1 MPGERYFAARDRL
14 AEISGCI
21 AGLVRETG
29 LEVPGHDEAP
39 ELHRPILIAALG
51 EVNAGKST
59 LLNAIA
65 GAPLCPAG
73 PLPLTDDVRVY
84 RHGAVAEV
92 ENADHV
98 VCSRPAEFLRNFEL
112 LDTPGTNVISK
123 PQIAALGQLLERA
136 ELVLVVFT
144 AENPWTAATW
154 DAVGRL
160 TDEELQR
167 TVLVVQRIDLK
178 QPQDVP
184 IILGHMRDLCLKRVG
199 RELPIF
205 PVSAKCAL
213 EAKSG
218 GTGMAEAWSA
228 SRFAALECHLTE
240 HVCESLPRRQVL
252 HDAWHHAARTLR
264 RMDDRFDGL
273 RRSMD
278 DDAWFLSTLE
288 HEVDSLRDGYVA
300 EAGDAMGAALEHY
313 REGADDVV
321 RQLGSHLG
329 FVRSLFRLFAGDAT
343 AGRVEAAL
351 AARLQ
356 EAGEV
361 FARSDAA
368 RLITA
373 CHKHWESVRP
383 RVVERMGF
391 DPGAS
396 TLDGEG
402 REGASGRFV
411 ERMGKSV
418 PHALGNLRVRGVLDP
433 LLRRRNATL
442 KGFTTVALLVIIAAG
457 VCGGLGMLETG
468 LLLIAV
474 AVGVLL
480 AAAVFAWV
488 SRASVTSSYR
498 ERLHDSSQAFVDGL
512 RPDHGEAIRTLFRD
526 YSGSLI
532 EVRRKLAN
540 RKAALQPQLAR
551 WNELFIAL
559 KAVELEM

>member
-29 LEVPGHDEAP
+29 MEIPGHDEAP
-39 ELHRPILIAALG
+39 DLHRPILIAALG

-59 LLNAIA
+59 LLNALA

-73 PLPLTDDVRVY
+73 PLPLTGDVRVY

-92 ENADHV
+92 EAGEHV
-98 VCSRPAEFLRNFEL
+98 ICSRPAEFLRNFEL

-123 PQIAALGQLLERA
+123 PQIAALEPLLGRA
-136 ELVLVVFT
+136 EWVLVVFT

-160 TDEELQR
+160 TDAELER

-178 QPQDVP
+178 QAQDVP

-205 PVSAKCAL
+205 PVSAKFAL

-228 SRFAALECHLTE
+228 SRFAALERHLTE
-240 HVCESLPRRQVL
+240 RVCESLPRRQVL

-288 HEVDSLRDGYVA
+288 HEVDTLRDGFVSESA
-300 EAGDAMGAALEHY
+300 RAMAGALDRY

-321 RQLGSHLG
+321 RLLGARLG
-329 FVRSLFRLFAGDAT
+329 FARSVFRLFAGDAT
-343 AGRVEAAL
+343 AGGVEAAL
-351 AARLQ
+351 SARLQ
-356 EAGEV
+356 EAGED

-368 RLITA
+368 RLLDA
-373 CHKHWESVRP
+373 CDKHWESVRP

-396 TLDGEG
+396 TLEGGG
-402 REGASGRFV
+402 REMVSARFV
-411 ERMGKSV
+411 ERMGKAV
-418 PHALGNLRVRGVLDP
+418 PQALGNLRVRGVLDP
-433 LLRRRNATL
+433 LLRRRNGTL
-442 KGFTTVALLVIIAAG
+442 KSFTGAALLLLTAAG
-457 VCGGLGMLETG
+457 ICGGLGMQETG
-468 LLLIAV
+468 LLMVAV
-474 AVGVLL
+474 AAGVF
-480 AAAVFAWV
+480 VFAAGFAWI
-488 SRASVTSSYR
+488 SRASVMSAYR
-498 ERLHDSSQAFVDGL
+498 ERLRDSSQAFADGL
-512 RPDHGEAIRTLFRD
+512 RSDHGEAIRTLFRD

-532 EVRRKLAN
+532 EVRRKLAT